1 MYDFWVGILK
11 FSLMFFNF
19 FFFFALGFL
28 LLVIVDLF
36 SHGYKASAL
45 MLLWQCHSLI
55 QVSA

>member
-1 MYDFWVGILK
+1 MYDFWVGFLK
-11 FSLMFFNF
+11 FSLIFFNLF
-19 FFFFALGFL
+19 FFSLGFL

-36 SHGYKASAL
+36 SHGYKESAL

>member
-1 MYDFWVGILK
+1 MYDFWVGFLK
-11 FSLMFFNF
+11 FSLIFFNLF
-19 FFFFALGFL
+19 FFSLGFL